1 MQHSKHGTYYNEEP
15 LRAVL
20 SGNERKL
27 RLLKAASIM
36 CPPRGLQS
44 CDSHH
49 GLFFECLLS
58 AGTMLCAGVY
68 QGWQVLRRESTGKS
82 KPIGA
87 EERLPC
93 GSESG
98 AES

>member
-1 MQHSKHGTYYNEEP
+1 M
-15 LRAVL
+15 
-20 SGNERKL
+20 
-27 RLLKAASIM
+27 
-36 CPPRGLQS
+36 
-44 CDSHH
+44 
-49 GLFFECLLS
+49 
-58 AGTMLCAGVY
+58 
-68 QGWQVLRRESTGKS
+68 LRRESTGKS